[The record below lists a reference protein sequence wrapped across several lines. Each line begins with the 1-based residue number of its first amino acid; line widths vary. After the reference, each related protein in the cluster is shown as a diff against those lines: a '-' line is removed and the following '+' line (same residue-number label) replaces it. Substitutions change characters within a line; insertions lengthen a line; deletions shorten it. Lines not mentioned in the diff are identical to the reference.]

1 MGTTANNDTAGITL
15 GSTLYSFT
23 NEFHSRQYDLEGLVR
38 EVAARNLGPGI
49 EIVGFQSLRGFPEVT
64 DAFADWWKGL
74 IDETGLTMTCL
85 AINADALIDRN
96 RPMTFDE
103 SVAYHARQI
112 EAAAKLG
119 FPVARFQYAATPEVV
134 AKLAPLAEKLDVK
147 LGLEIHAPHSIDH
160 PDVIAYRETYARVG
174 SPYLGF
180 IPDFGASARAVPPA
194 YIDYFRWREIDEAIV
209 ERALEIWDE
218 PMEPFARRAKFLD
231 WAKAEKHD
239 EVLAVDVSIIFG
251 LFSRQPLRNWLE
263 IMPQT
268 VHIHGKFYGVDDAT
282 GEDPSIDYD
291 AILPIFVEGGYRGSI
306 SSEWEG
312 HQVSDA
318 NGFEKVAAHIAMERR
333 ILQKAV
339 QPA

>member
-1 MGTTANNDTAGITL
+1 MDATHSDTAGITL

-23 NEFHSRQYDLEGLVR
+23 NEFHSRRYDLEGLVR

-49 EIVGFQSLRGFPEVT
+49 EIVGFQSVRGFPVVT
-64 DAFADWWKGL
+64 DAFADWFKGL
-74 IDETGLTMTCL
+74 IAETGLTPTCL

-134 AKLAPLAEKLDVK
+134 AKLAPLAEKLDVR

-160 PDVIAYRETYARVG
+160 PDVIAYRETYERVG

-180 IPDFGASARAVPPA
+180 IPDFGASARSVPPA
-194 YIDYFRWREIDEAIV
+194 YKDYFKWRGIDQGMV
-209 ERALEIWDE
+209 DHALEIWE
-218 PMEPFARRAKFLD
+218 EQMEPFKRRAKFLD
-231 WAKAEKHD
+231 WAKAKGHD
-239 EVLAVDVSIIFG
+239 EVHAVDVSIIFG
-251 LFSRQPLRNWLE
+251 LFSRQPLTNWLE

-268 VHIHGKFYGVDDAT
+268 VHIHGKFYGVDETT
-282 GEDPSIDYD
+282 GEDPSIDYE
-291 AILPIFVEGGYRGSI
+291 AILPIFVAGGYRGSI

-312 HQVSDA
+312 HQVSDD
-318 NGFEKVAAHIAMERR
+318 NGFEKVAAHLAMERR
-333 ILQKAV
+333 ILQRAV
-339 QPA
+339 QPV